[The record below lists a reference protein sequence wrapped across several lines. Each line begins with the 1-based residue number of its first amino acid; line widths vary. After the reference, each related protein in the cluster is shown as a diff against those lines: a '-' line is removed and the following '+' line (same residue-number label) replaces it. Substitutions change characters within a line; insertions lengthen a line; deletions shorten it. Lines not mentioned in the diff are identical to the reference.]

1 MKKYEEIIKGKE
13 PFQCALALEYLLL
26 NGRDNLLDDVY
37 YQNLQDNIK
46 DTNDKGRMFT
56 NGYALDSLCLA
67 KEMAKLDT
75 KELCEYIYDEEKYKK
90 EQEKKLKKQERSR

>member
-1 MKKYEEIIKGKE
+1 MKKYEEVTKGKD

-46 DTNDKGRMFT
+46 DSDDTRRMFT
-56 NGYALDSLCLA
+56 NGYALESL
-67 KEMAKLDT
+67 KMARDLSKLDT
-75 KELCEYIYDEEKYKK
+75 KELCEYIYDEEKLKK
-90 EQEKKLKKQERSR
+90 EQEKKLKNQERSR